1 MRSMRMQQKK
11 RYNNVKIKKLRNVLA
26 LLIGILIS
34 LILFKLIPYIPII
47 DFWNIWYQVLL
58 VVFIDLVA
66 IFIYLFIFNKYLLK
80 KNR

>member
-66 IFIYLFIFNKYLLK
+66 IYIYLFIFNKYLLK

>member
-1 MRSMRMQQKK
+1 VRSMRMQQKK

-34 LILFKLIPYIPII
+34 LILFKLIPYIPIV

-58 VVFIDLVA
+58 AVFIDLVA

-80 KNR
+80 KNG

>member
-34 LILFKLIPYIPII
+34 LILFKLIPYIPIV

-58 VVFIDLVA
+58 AVFIDLVA

-80 KNR
+80 KNG

>member
-1 MRSMRMQQKK
+1 VRSMRMQQKK